1 MSKKYFYLIFIDYN
15 RAKTQQNAKYIKE
28 NILIKILIA
37 THSHLSSA
45 LKDAVE
51 LICGESQHIEI
62 MSLYHETSIEEFT
75 QAVAKTIE
83 TSIKQGESI
92 LALVDIYGASP
103 FKACALSSKNIDPE
117 NYRIISG
124 VNLPMAI
131 EAVMSRHL
139 TLNELYVSVLQ
150 TGKESIKEFFNEL
163 K

>member
-1 MSKKYFYLIFIDYN
+1 M
-15 RAKTQQNAKYIKE
+15 
-28 NILIKILIA
+28 IKILIA
-37 THSHLSSA
+37 THSHLSKA

-51 LICGESQHIEI
+51 LICGGSQHIEI

-75 QAVAKTIE
+75 HAVAKTIE
-83 TSIKQGESI
+83 TSINQDMSV

-103 FKACALSSKNIDPE
+103 FKACALSSKNIDPAK
-117 NYRIISG
+117 YRIISG

-139 TLNELYVSVLQ
+139 NLDELYVSVLQ
-150 TGKESIKEFFNEL
+150 TGKESIKEFFDEL